1 MQPSELLDLVKLA
14 TGLDS
19 DYKIMKKYNFSQPG
33 VSNWRRNRSFPKNE
47 VLIQFAKILE
57 INAGL
62 LMLHGL
68 HWREKDPEAKEQ
80 LQRLIDAIAHARFDD
95 SFYGED

>member
-1 MQPSELLDLVKLA
+1 MQPSDLLDLVRA
-14 TGLDS
+14 ACGLTS
-19 DYKIMKKYNFSQPG
+19 DYQVMKKFG
-33 VSNWRRNRSFPKNE
+33 VSQTGVSHWRRNLAFPKNS